1 MEKKSYLDQYFC
13 NSRINQRVC
22 VCTFQPKHEL
32 VGMKKLLPLLLLFFW
47 AMLAFAQDP
56 IFSQFYAMPLQI
68 NPGFAGSARAPRAG
82 LAYRNQW
89 TGFQSAYRTY
99 AAYYE
104 QSFDRLNSG
113 IGFHVEGDN
122 AGDGIFKTNR
132 FSAVYA
138 YRLKLTDGL
147 ALKLGLEMGVHQV
160 SLNWDKLLF
169 PDQLDAVNG
178 ITYNT
183 EEIRPDA
190 TNRADL
196 DISSGMLLLSDKFYL
211 GVGLKHLNTPS
222 QSILRLKN
230 NLVPGLPIRY
240 TFHGGSEWIVKK
252 GNKRQEASFVS
263 PNFLFV
269 AQGPYKQLNVG
280 AYASLGSVF
289 AGTWFRHTFRN
300 SDAVILLAGF
310 REGPFK
316 IGISYDA
323 TVSGLANQAGGTFEL
338 TLGLIFLN
346 KNRPDINDCT
356 RMFQ

>member
-1 MEKKSYLDQYFC
+1 
-13 NSRINQRVC
+13 
-22 VCTFQPKHEL
+22 
-32 VGMKKLLPLLLLFFW
+32 MKKLLPLLSAIALATAGCFPT
-47 AMLAFAQDP
+47 LAFAQDP

-68 NPGFAGSARAPRAG
+68 NSAFAGSALAPRAG

-89 TGFQSAYRTY
+89 TGFQNAYRTY

-113 IGFHVEGDN
+113 IGFHLEGDN

-132 FSAVYA
+132 FSAIYA
-138 YRLKLTDGL
+138 YRLKVNDFI

-160 SLNWDKLLF
+160 SLNWEKLLF
-169 PDQLDAVNG
+169 PDQLDPING
-178 ITYNT
+178 IVYNT
-183 EEIRPDA
+183 EEIRPDV
-190 TNRADL
+190 TGRADL
-196 DISSGMLLLSDKFYL
+196 DISSGLLILSEKFYL

-240 TFHGGSEWIVKK
+240 TFHGGTEWVVKR

-280 AYASLGSVF
+280 AYASLGPIFVGS
-289 AGTWFRHTFRN
+289 WFRHTFRN
-300 SDAVILLAGF
+300 SDAVILSAGF

-323 TVSGLANQAGGTFEL
+323 TVSGLANNAGGTFEL
-338 TLGLIFLN
+338 TLGLAFP
-346 KNRPDINDCT
+346 KKHRPDINDCT

>member
-1 MEKKSYLDQYFC
+1 
-13 NSRINQRVC
+13 
-22 VCTFQPKHEL
+22 
-32 VGMKKLLPLLLLFFW
+32 MKKLYLLLPAIAFAKAGRIAPEIHFSRTIILILAWGAAGMFFPR
-47 AMLAFAQDP
+47 LALAQDP
-56 IFSQFYAMPLQI
+56 VFSQFYAMPLQI
-68 NPGFAGSARAPRAG
+68 NPGFAGTALAPRAG

-113 IGFHVEGDN
+113 MGFNLEGDN
-122 AGDGIFKTNR
+122 AGNGIYKTNR
-132 FSAVYA
+132 FSAVYS
-138 YRLKLTDGL
+138 YRLKVNDQI

-160 SLNWDKLLF
+160 NLNWDKLLF
-169 PDQLDAVNG
+169 PDQLDPING
-178 ITYNT
+178 ISYNT
-183 EEIRPDA
+183 EEIRPDV
-190 TNRADL
+190 TSRADL
-196 DISSGMLLLSDKFYL
+196 DISSGLLLLSQKFYL

-222 QSILRLKN
+222 QSILRLNN

-240 TFHGGSEWIVKK
+240 TFHGGTDWVVKK
-252 GNKRQEASFVS
+252 GNKRQESSFVS

-289 AGTWFRHTFRN
+289 AGSWFRHTFRN
-300 SDAVILLAGF
+300 SDAIILLAGF
-310 REGPFK
+310 KEGPFK

-323 TVSGLANQAGGTFEL
+323 TVSKLASNVGGTFEL
-338 TLGLIFLN
+338 TLGLVFEN
-346 KNRPDINDCT
+346 KKRPDINDCT

>member
-1 MEKKSYLDQYFC
+1 MA
-13 NSRINQRVC
+13 
-22 VCTFQPKHEL
+22 
-32 VGMKKLLPLLLLFFW
+32 W
-47 AMLAFAQDP
+47 AQDP

-68 NPGFAGSARAPRAG
+68 NPAFAGGAGAPRAG

-89 TGFQSAYRTY
+89 TGFKSAYRTY

-113 IGFHVEGDN
+113 IGFHAEGDN
-122 AGDGIFKTNR
+122 AGDGIFKTNN
-132 FSAVYA
+132 FSAMYA
-138 YRLKLTDGL
+138 YRLRITDNIG
-147 ALKLGLEMGVHQV
+147 LKLGLEMGVHTV
-160 SLNWDKLLF
+160 NLNWDKLLF
-169 PDQLDAVNG
+169 PDQIDDVNG
-178 ITYNT
+178 FVYNS

-190 TNRADL
+190 TNRSEL
-196 DISSGMLLLSDKFYL
+196 DISSGLLILSDKFYL

-240 TFHGGSEWIVKK
+240 TFHGGTEWIVKK

-280 AYASLGSVF
+280 AYASLGPIF
-289 AGTWFRHTFRN
+289 AGSWFRHTFRN

-310 REGPFK
+310 REGPVK

-323 TVSGLANQAGGTFEL
+323 TISKLANYAGGTFEL
-338 TLGLIFLN
+338 TLGLIFP
-346 KNRPDINDCT
+346 KKDKPDINDCT

>member
-1 MEKKSYLDQYFC
+1 
-13 NSRINQRVC
+13 
-22 VCTFQPKHEL
+22 
-32 VGMKKLLPLLLLFFW
+32 MKKLLTLLPAITFSRAIGFSHVLGFLRALVLTAAWTALW
-47 AMLAFAQDP
+47 ATAVLNPASVFAQDP

-82 LAYRNQW
+82 IAYRNQW

-113 IGFHVEGDN
+113 IGFHLESDN

-138 YRLKLTDGL
+138 YRLKINDLI
-147 ALKLGLEMGVHQV
+147 AIKLGIETGVHQV
-160 SLNWDKLLF
+160 NLNWDKLLF
-169 PDQLDAVNG
+169 PDQIDNVEG
-178 ITYNT
+178 FIYDS
-183 EEIRPDA
+183 EEIRPDV
-190 TNRADL
+190 TSRADL
-196 DISSGMLLLSDKFYL
+196 DISSGLLILSEKFYL
-211 GVGLKHLNTPS
+211 GVGFKHLNTPR

-240 TFHGGSEWIVKK
+240 TFHGGTEWIVKK

-280 AYASLGSVF
+280 AYVSLGSIF
-289 AGTWFRHTFRN
+289 AGAWFRHTLRN
-300 SDAVILLAGF
+300 SDAVIALVGF

-316 IGISYDA
+316 IGLSYDA
-323 TVSGLANQAGGTFEL
+323 TVSGLANKAGGTFEL
-338 TLGLIFLN
+338 SLGLVFRN
-346 KNRPDINDCT
+346 TNPPDINDCT

>member
-1 MEKKSYLDQYFC
+1 
-13 NSRINQRVC
+13 
-22 VCTFQPKHEL
+22 
-32 VGMKKLLPLLLLFFW
+32 MKKLLRHLF
-47 AMLAFAQDP
+47 AIASAKGSLAPERTALMVLGVAFFVVSGFLPTKVLAQDP

-82 LAYRNQW
+82 VAYRNQW
-89 TGFQSAYRTY
+89 TGLQSAYRTY

-113 IGFHVEGDN
+113 IGFHLEGDN

-132 FSAVYA
+132 FSGAYA
-138 YRLKLTDGL
+138 YRLKITDNL
-147 ALKLGLEMGVHQV
+147 ALKLGLELGLHQV

-183 EEIRPDA
+183 EEIRPDM
-190 TNRADL
+190 TSRTDL
-196 DISSGMLLLSDKFYL
+196 DISSGILLVSDKFYL

-240 TFHGGSEWIVKK
+240 TFHGGTEWVVKK

-280 AYASLGSVF
+280 AYASMGSVF
-289 AGTWFRHTFRN
+289 VGTWFRHTFRN
-300 SDAVILLAGF
+300 ADAVIALVGF
-310 REGPFK
+310 RQGPIK

-323 TVSGLANQAGGTFEL
+323 TVSGLANRAGGTFEL
-338 TLGLIFLN
+338 TMGYLFPH

>member
-1 MEKKSYLDQYFC
+1 
-13 NSRINQRVC
+13 
-22 VCTFQPKHEL
+22 
-32 VGMKKLLPLLLLFFW
+32 MKKLLPLLSAIAFVAVGLFYPT
-47 AMLAFAQDP
+47 LALAQDP
-56 IFSQFYAMPLQI
+56 VFSQFYAMPLQL
-68 NPGFAGSARAPRAG
+68 NPAFAGTAMAPRAG
-82 LAYRNQW
+82 IAYRNQW

-99 AAYYE
+99 GAYYE

-113 IGFHVEGDN
+113 IGFNLEGDN

-138 YRLKLTDGL
+138 YRLKVNDFI
-147 ALKLGLEMGVHQV
+147 ALKIGLEMGVHQV
-160 SLNWDKLLF
+160 NLNWDKLLF
-169 PDQLDAVNG
+169 PDQLDAMNG

-183 EEIRPDA
+183 EEIRPDV
-190 TNRADL
+190 TSRADL
-196 DISSGMLLLSDKFYL
+196 DISSGLLILSEKFYL

-222 QSILRLKN
+222 QSILRLNN

-240 TFHGGSEWIVKK
+240 TFHGGTDWIVKK

-269 AQGPYKQLNVG
+269 AQGPYKQLNIG
-280 AYASLGSVF
+280 AYASLGPIF

-300 SDAVILLAGF
+300 SDAVILLVGF

-323 TVSGLANQAGGTFEL
+323 TISRLASTAGGTFEL
-338 TLGLIFLN
+338 TMGFIFKN
-346 KNRPDINDCT
+346 KKRPDINDCT